1 MLTDSYDQKKSRSK
15 LLVNFLFSV
24 IFIFAAVRE
33 ERLVRNESGFD
44 LFLMDTLAPVQS
56 WITRLKSSS
65 QENYNTYISNI
76 DAMKELIELKQ
87 KYSLLQSKYF
97 SLGQEM
103 TTIRKQKKLID
114 RYGRKSSNPIL
125 ARVISGDSSSDYRMI
140 RLNKGISDGVQIQSP
155 VVTNEG
161 LVGYVY
167 RISDNFADVL
177 TILDSKAKIDGMI
190 ERTNSLGIVEGTLGD
205 FCAMKYLLRRD
216 PIILDDLVVTSGLGN
231 IFSEGIPIGYVQK
244 IDKQSHGIN
253 QDVSIRP
260 SVMFDKLTDVLILSR
275 KLSEQELNEL
285 SKLDKQ

>member
-1 MLTDSYDQKKSRSK
+1 
-15 LLVNFLFSV
+15 
-24 IFIFAAVRE
+24 
-33 ERLVRNESGFD
+33 
-44 LFLMDTLAPVQS
+44 MDTLAPVQS